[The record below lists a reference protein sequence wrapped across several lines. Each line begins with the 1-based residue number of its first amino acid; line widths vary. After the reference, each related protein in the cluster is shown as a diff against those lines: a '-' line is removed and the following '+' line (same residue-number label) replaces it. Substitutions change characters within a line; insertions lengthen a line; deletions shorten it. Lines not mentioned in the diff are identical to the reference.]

1 MNLLSRVAVLITV
14 TLAVLAPLAPAS
26 AATEPAGGLI
36 VIPGTGNDLTPIRLR
51 TSAGC
56 PAGANAFYATM
67 KGHGFPPDGQVV
79 TANTKAGMAHS
90 FGFDVYVALIMRDY
104 AQDNHTTLSGR
115 YDITVFCI
123 ERLTRHSFGEFA
135 GSLVFT

>member
-36 VIPGTGNDLTPIRLR
+36 VIPGTGNDLTPLRLR

-56 PAGANAFYATM
+56 PAPATAFYATM

-79 TANTKAGMAHS
+79 TANTKAGMSHS
-90 FGFDVYVALIMRDY
+90 VGFDVYVALIMRDY
-104 AQDNHTTLSGR
+104 AHDNNPTLGGR
-115 YDITVFCI
+115 YDITVLCI
-123 ERLTRHSFGEFA
+123 DRLTLQSYGEFT
-135 GSLVFT
+135 GSLE

>member
-36 VIPGTGNDLTPIRLR
+36 VIPGTGNDLTPLRLR

-79 TANTKAGMAHS
+79 T
-90 FGFDVYVALIMRDY
+90 
-104 AQDNHTTLSGR
+104 QDRH
-115 YDITVFCI
+115 
-123 ERLTRHSFGEFA
+123 ERQRSMCRTSCSVGARSPSSIDFKK
-135 GSLVFT
+135 